1 MNIAEAIRKSDL
13 FFDLTQEQAELIVSI
28 SVERKAGLNEL
39 IFAEGSSG
47 REVYIVAHG
56 IVEVFHGGAQT
67 SDSAATS
74 GAEDEQLVLATL
86 MSGQSFGEI
95 AFVDKAVRE
104 ASVRSVSDDTV
115 LLAINPEELMKRCDE
130 NPTMGYHIVRNI
142 ARTLA
147 LIIREMDLHAL
158 GGAYWTQAVS
168 SAQDE
173 F

>member
-13 FFDLTQEQAELIVSI
+13 FFDLTQAQAELIASI
-28 SVERKAGLNEL
+28 SVERKVGLNEL
-39 IFAEGSSG
+39 IFAEGTGG
-47 REVYIVAHG
+47 REVYIVTHG
-56 IVEVFHGGAQT
+56 IVEVFHGGVP
-67 SDSAATS
+67 SNDSA
-74 GAEDEQLVLATL
+74 GALGTDGDRQVLATL

-95 AFVDKAVRE
+95 AFVDNAVRE

-130 NPTMGYHIVRNI
+130 NPAMGYHIVRNI

-158 GGAYWTQAVS
+158 GGAYWTQVVS

>member
-1 MNIAEAIRKSDL
+1 MNIAGTIRKSDL
-13 FFDLTQEQAELIVSI
+13 FFDLTQEQAELIAGI
-28 SVERKAGLNEL
+28 SVERKVGLNEL

-56 IVEVFHGGAQT
+56 IVEVFHGGGQLGEISGT
-67 SDSAATS
+67 SDAD
-74 GAEDEQLVLATL
+74 DERLVLATL

-130 NPTMGYHIVRNI
+130 NPAMGYHIVRNI
-142 ARTLA
+142 ARTLT

-158 GGAYWTQAVS
+158 GGAYWTQVVS
-168 SAQDE
+168 SAKDE